1 MRIRGVAGT
10 AGRFTFGVFWL
21 ALAGWGALAWYYA
34 GLGGQDARLVPA
46 LLFMLAGLAGV
57 VGPKNWRRRAHWVF
71 AGAFA
76 LLLFWWQSLKPS
88 NDRDW
93 QTDVAV
99 LPWAEI
105 NGDRVTVH
113 NIRNFNYR
121 TETDFDVAHYDKTY
135 DISRL
140 SSVDLAAV
148 YWAGP
153 HIAHVIIS
161 FGFDNGDQL
170 AFSIETRKEKGE
182 SYSTLAGFFRQYEL
196 IYIAADERDVIRL
209 RTNYRKDP
217 PEEVYLYRAQG
228 PVENG
233 RRMFLEYVDKINS
246 LKKQPEW
253 YNTLT
258 TNCTT
263 NVWMHSRVNPGH
275 LAFSWKLLASGHV
288 PEYMHESGRLYTGL
302 PFEELRARS
311 RVNDRAQA
319 ADQAPDFAHRIRAG
333 LPGVTTP

>member
-1 MRIRGVAGT
+1 MGVRRIGWA
-10 AGRFTFGVFWL
+10 AGRAVFGALWL
-21 ALAGWGALAWYYA
+21 LLAGWGALAWYYA
-34 GLGGQDARLVPA
+34 GPGNEAARLAPA
-46 LLFMLAGLAGV
+46 VLLALIGLAGV
-57 VGPKNWRRRAHWVF
+57 LGPAGWRRRARWIF
-71 AGAFA
+71 GAAFA
-76 LLLFWWQSLKPS
+76 LPALWWQGLQPS
-88 NDRDW
+88 NDRAW
-93 QTDVAV
+93 QPEVAV

-105 NGDRVTVH
+105 NGDRVLVH
-113 NIRNFNYR
+113 NVRNFNYR
-121 TETDFDVAHYDKTY
+121 SESDFDVAYYDKTY
-135 DISRL
+135 DLSRL
-140 SSVDLAAV
+140 NSVDLAAV

-153 HIAHVIIS
+153 HIAHVIVS
-161 FGFDNGDQL
+161 FGFDTGDQL

-217 PEEVYLYRAQG
+217 PEEVYLYRVQG

-233 RRMFLEYVDKINS
+233 RRLFLEYVNKINS
-246 LKKQPEW
+246 LKKKPEW

-263 NVWMHSRVNPGH
+263 NVWMHSWANPGH

-288 PEYMHESGRLYTGL
+288 PEYLHESGRLFTGL

-311 RVNDRAQA
+311 RVNDRAQQA
-319 ADQAPDFAHRIRAG
+319 GQAPDFARRIRAG
-333 LPGVTTP
+333 LPGVAVP